1 MVYHYFP
8 YSEERF
14 NSQRCFAKCS
24 LDSLKLHINRRPG
37 YYYVM
42 SQQTK
47 TAKQKVHDQDSPLY
61 VSLFATLHQTFNC
74 LCHFS
79 ESQNTYLM
87 QNRLTVT
94 H

>member
-14 NSQRCFAKCS
+14 NSLRCSAKCS
-24 LDSLKLHINRRPG
+24 PHSLKLHINRRPG
-37 YYYVM
+37 YYYAM

-61 VSLFATLHQTFNC
+61 VSLFATLQQTFNC

-79 ESQNTYLM
+79 ESQNTF
-87 QNRLTVT
+87 
-94 H
+94 